1 MKEIRVGENV
11 VKVDDDIAA
20 LVERTGVAVLKDRSG
35 MLRPCV
41 RMKALSGVV
50 MPARRGYVTDHINSD
65 PLDNRRENLQ
75 VISVMMNNMKKR
87 TTATPGVTLDK
98 ASGTYRATLG
108 GRHRG
113 SFRSLLDAQ
122 LAADAHRRS
131 LGIKGMPLNFQ
142 EVGEYGHDGTQ
153 RVS

>member
-1 MKEIRVGENV
+1 MKEIRVGEHV
-11 VKVDDDIAA
+11 VKADDDIAA
-20 LVERTGVAVLKDRSG
+20 LIERTGIAVMKDSSG
-35 MLRPCV
+35 NLRPCV
-41 RMKALSGVV
+41 RMKALSRVV

-87 TTATPGVTLDK
+87 TTATPGVFLEK
-98 ASGTYRATLG
+98 RSGKYCAYLG
-108 GRHRG
+108 RRHTRY
-113 SFRSLLDAQ
+113 FRSLLDAQ

-131 LGIKGMPLNFQ
+131 LGIKGMPLNFP

>member
-1 MKEIRVGENV
+1 MKEIRVGEHV

-20 LVERTGVAVLKDRSG
+20 LVERTGIAVMKDSFGNMRAH
-35 MLRPCV
+35 V

-50 MPARRGYVTDHINSD
+50 MAAKRGYITDHINSD

-75 VISVMMNNMKKR
+75 VISCRMNNMKKR

-98 ASGTYRATLG
+98 RSGRYQVTLG
-108 GRHRG
+108 QRRG
-113 SFRSLLDAQ
+113 YFRSLLDAQ
-122 LAADAHRRS
+122 LAADARRRS
-131 LGIKGMPLNFQ
+131 LGIRGMPLNFP

>member
-50 MPARRGYVTDHINSD
+50 MPARRGHVTDHINSD

-75 VISVMMNNMKKR
+75 VISVRMNCLKKR
-87 TTATPGVTLDK
+87 TTSTPGVSLHK
-98 ASGTYRATLG
+98 GSGKYYAMFGSR
-108 GRHRG
+108 RRR
-113 SFRSLLDAQ
+113 SFRSLFEAQ
-122 LAADAHRRS
+122 HAADAYCRS
-131 LGIKGMPLNFQ
+131 LGIKGMPLNFP

>member
-1 MKEIRVGENV
+1 MKEIRVGEHV

-20 LVERTGVAVLKDRSG
+20 LVERTGAVV
-35 MLRPCV
+35 LRDSLGKPRPYV
-41 RMKALSGVV
+41 RMRPLSAVI
-50 MPARRGYVTDHINSD
+50 MPARRGYITDHINSD

-87 TTATPGVTLDK
+87 TTATPGVSFNK
-98 ASGTYRATLG
+98 RSGKYQVTLG
-108 GRHRG
+108 QRRG
-113 SFRSLLDAQ
+113 YFRSLLDAQ

-131 LGIKGMPLNFQ
+131 IGIKGMPLNFP